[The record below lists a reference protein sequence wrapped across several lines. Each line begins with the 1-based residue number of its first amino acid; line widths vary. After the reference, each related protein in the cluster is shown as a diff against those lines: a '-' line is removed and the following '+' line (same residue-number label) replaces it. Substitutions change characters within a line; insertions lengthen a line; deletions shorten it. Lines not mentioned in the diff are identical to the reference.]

1 MMPSAGRQIN
11 GNNPTDKTS
20 DGRHSSKDRR
30 PEAKAIVAGFAK
42 QLSKVNDQ
50 DMSRPF
56 FGGKQA
62 AIAATEA
69 SNGEKRKMP
78 ANGSDFVG
86 GGPIVVRRK
95 KRVSATRRT
104 QKTITQRL
112 DLTPLF
118 TPFPFLFEVH
128 SSFRI
133 VNCRRSARKGR
144 RRGEGGSS
152 CVGGRRR

>member
-104 QKTITQRL
+104 QKKNNTTLGSDTIVH
-112 DLTPLF
+112 
-118 TPFPFLFEVH
+118 PFSILV
-128 SSFRI
+128 
-133 VNCRRSARKGR
+133 
-144 RRGEGGSS
+144 
-152 CVGGRRR
+152 